1 MRSPQDRQGTSSMN
15 KAAGDNP
22 GVIAMPPL
30 ILIIF
35 LAIGVLINL
44 IQPLNFIYG
53 SARFISGIVI
63 LLISGIIVLSAQ
75 IRMKRAGTNID
86 VRKPSTSVVTDGI
99 YCYTRNPMYLAMVIL
114 LIALA
119 FLLNNLWILIVIPFF
134 MAVIQK
140 GVIMREEAYLE
151 RKFGSEYTE
160 YKKRVRRWI

>member
-1 MRSPQDRQGTSSMN
+1 MTTTGN
-15 KAAGDNP
+15 DNP
-22 GVIAMPPL
+22 GVIALPPL

-35 LAIGVLINL
+35 LAIGILINL
-44 IQPLNFIYG
+44 YLPLNFIYG
-53 SARFISGIVI
+53 SARFISGIII

-86 VRKPSTSVVTDGI
+86 VRKPSTTVVTDGI
-99 YCYTRNPMYLAMVIL
+99 YSYTRNPMYLAMVIL

-134 MAVIQK
+134 MAVMHK
-140 GVIMREEAYLE
+140 GVITREEAYLE
-151 RKFGSEYTE
+151 RKFGSQYTE